1 MYDCAIDNAN
11 GEADMNKATQD
22 ILSAARRNPAITSA
36 GLIDE
41 MERGDIDGWLHLDS
55 VRWGNFSNWTR
66 AMIEAAGELKRLEDQ
81 KRRLPA

>member
-1 MYDCAIDNAN
+1 
-11 GEADMNKATQD
+11 MNKATQD
-22 ILSAARRNPAITSA
+22 IHSAARRKPAITSA